1 MKYNVDFSSKCV
13 LSVKFSICESKKVA
27 VQPYSG
33 DELCSAISWK
43 RYGIWNWHHSMQNLM
58 LTHLWMDFH
67 GPSKSKKYIMSS
79 VSGAL
84 FTITAMCAKDTHAHS
99 CHSRVVL
106 HFARPWYPVI
116 RFHDFM
122 SMTYYLIAAIERY
135 ILPVHGISVIRFELC
150 TISLFYYTLS
160 LLPLKSTTN
169 HNFITVIHYWHR
181 KSLQLLH
188 NA

>member
-1 MKYNVDFSSKCV
+1 M
-13 LSVKFSICESKKVA
+13 
-27 VQPYSG
+27 
-33 DELCSAISWK
+33 LCNFLK

-58 LTHLWMDFH
+58 LTHLWTDFH
-67 GPSKSKKYIMSS
+67 CPSKSKKYIMSS
-79 VSGAL
+79 VSGGL

-116 RFHDFM
+116 RFHDFL

-135 ILPVHGISVIRFELC
+135 TILPVHGISVIRFELC

>member
-1 MKYNVDFSSKCV
+1 M
-13 LSVKFSICESKKVA
+13 
-27 VQPYSG
+27 
-33 DELCSAISWK
+33 LCNFLK

-58 LTHLWMDFH
+58 LTHLWTDFH
-67 GPSKSKKYIMSS
+67 CPSKSKKYIMSSVSKSKTKSIKYIMSS

-122 SMTYYLIAAIERY
+122 SMTYYLIAAIKKY
-135 ILPVHGISVIRFELC
+135 KILPVHDISVIRFELS